1 MALEP
6 EKALFE
12 AIWRDHRE
20 MLATYLLYLGVKR
33 QDLEDVMQEVL
44 HGVYLGLSRF
54 DPELGTMR
62 SWLIGIATHHFT
74 HYRDRAHRRREVPW
88 SPGWF
93 EPLLDESPSLEALA
107 VASDEREAL
116 DELLAEVIPER
127 RAVLVAHT
135 ILEMDMSEIAQ
146 ALSIPVQTAWS
157 RLRLAR
163 RDLDAAVARRRARCR
178 TRSRGWD
185 EGSLVLPGC
194 LEVGRPAAPLRD
206 ALRDRLGD
214 WLLRRLADLGLG
226 TPAGAGT
233 WGASALGIA
242 KPVCVA
248 AAAAAVAAG
257 VATAPAEPAPVLAQA
272 GVHAAAARHAPP
284 SAPPAP
290 RPPRSPQRR
299 DAAAAADTETRAA
312 PPPAPP
318 AGSAARR
325 VRERP
330 GDGAARLAEERR
342 LIEKAAVTL
351 RAGHLAEA
359 SEMLERHARQ
369 FPRGQLAGRREALL
383 RELNAGSD
391 IGDATGNNTP

>member
-1 MALEP
+1 MLEP
-6 EKALFE
+6 EKVLFE

-33 QDLEDVMQEVL
+33 QDLEDVLQEVL

-54 DPELGTMR
+54 DPALGTMR

-93 EPLLDESPSLEALA
+93 EPLVDESPSLDALA

-116 DELLAEVIPER
+116 AELLAEVLPER
-127 RAVLVAHT
+127 RAILVAHT
-135 ILEMDMSEIAQ
+135 ILEIDMGEIAQ
-146 ALSIPVQTAWS
+146 ALAIPVQTAWS

-206 ALRDRLGD
+206 GLRDRLGD
-214 WLLRRLADLGLG
+214 WLLHRLGDLGLG
-226 TPAGAGT
+226 TPARAGT

-242 KPVCVA
+242 KPVCIA

-272 GVHAAAARHAPP
+272 GVHAAVTRRAPP

-290 RPPRSPQRR
+290 RPR
-299 DAAAAADTETRAA
+299 DAAAAADAEASAA

-318 AGSAARR
+318 AGSGARR
-325 VRERP
+325 MRERP

-342 LIEKAAVTL
+342 LIEKAAVML

-359 SEMLERHARQ
+359 SEMLEHHTRQ
-369 FPRGQLAGRREALL
+369 FPRGQLAGRREVLL

-391 IGDATGNNTP
+391 IEHATGDNTP